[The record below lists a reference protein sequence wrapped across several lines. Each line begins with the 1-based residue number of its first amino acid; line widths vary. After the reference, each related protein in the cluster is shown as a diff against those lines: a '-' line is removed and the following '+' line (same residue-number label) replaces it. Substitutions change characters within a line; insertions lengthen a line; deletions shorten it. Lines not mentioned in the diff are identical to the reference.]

1 MLDFRLL
8 TLDSQLLSNAMPLK
22 LQHDEMPTLNLTSMI
37 DVLFLLIIF
46 FMVATKFDEMERNI
60 EVAVPQVAQAGE
72 DLPPKQPLVVSV
84 SADGQLALD
93 GKQVSEAELTSR
105 LSAARTPLTEPTVV
119 IHGDAKCP
127 FQHVATAL
135 GACRQA
141 GVSELGIT
149 VRVGELSSTGS
160 TKR

>member
-1 MLDFRLL
+1 
-8 TLDSQLLSNAMPLK
+8 MPLK

-60 EVAVPQVAQAGE
+60 QVAVPQVAQAGE
-72 DLPPKQPLVVSV
+72 DTPPARPLIVTVT
-84 SADGQLALD
+84 ADGRLELD
-93 GKQVSEAELTSR
+93 GKVVTETELTSK
-105 LSAARTPLTEPTVV
+105 LAAARTPLTAPTVV
-119 IHGDAKCP
+119 IHGDANCA
-127 FQHVATAL
+127 FQHVAAAL

-149 VRVGELSSTGS
+149 VRIAGGKNGTSS
-160 TKR
+160 KR

>member
-1 MLDFRLL
+1 
-8 TLDSQLLSNAMPLK
+8 MPLK
-22 LQHDEMPTLNLTSMI
+22 LHQDEMPALNLTSMI

-72 DLPPKQPLVVSV
+72 DPPPKLPLVVSV
-84 SADGQLALD
+84 TAEGRFDLD
-93 GKQVSEAELTSR
+93 GKHVTETELTQK
-105 LSAARTPLTEPTVV
+105 LAAARTPLTEPTVV

-127 FQHVATAL
+127 FQHVASAL

-141 GVSELGIT
+141 GISELGIT
-149 VRVGELSSTGS
+149 VRIAGASTS
-160 TKR
+160 NARK

>member
-1 MLDFRLL
+1 
-8 TLDSQLLSNAMPLK
+8 MPLK
-22 LQHDEMPTLNLTSMI
+22 LHRDDEMPALNLTSMI

-60 EVAVPQVAQAGE
+60 SVAVPQVAQAGE
-72 DLPPKQPLVVSV
+72 DTPPPRPLIVSV
-84 SADGQLALD
+84 TADGRFKLD
-93 GKQVSEAELTSR
+93 GKPVTETELTKK
-105 LSAARTPLTEPTVV
+105 LAAARTPLTEPTVV

-127 FQHVATAL
+127 FQHVASAL

-149 VRVGELSSTGS
+149 VRIAGARPGS

>member
-1 MLDFRLL
+1 
-8 TLDSQLLSNAMPLK
+8 MPFK
-22 LQHDEMPTLNLTSMI
+22 LHRDDEMPALNLTSMI

-60 EVAVPQVAQAGE
+60 SVAVPQVAQAGE
-72 DLPPKQPLVVSV
+72 DTPPPRPLVVSV
-84 SADGQLALD
+84 MADGRLELD
-93 GKQVSEAELTSR
+93 GKSLTETELTQK
-105 LSAARTPLTEPTVV
+105 LAAARTPLTEPTVV

-127 FQHVATAL
+127 FQHVASAL

-149 VRVGELSSTGS
+149 VRIAGASPRS